1 MIQIMIW
8 KIMVLTK
15 KEEIISIAVMN
26 FMNIRDKIWKKESL
40 IQII

>member
-26 FMNIRDKIWKKESL
+26 FMNIRDKIWKKKA
-40 IQII
+40 